1 MLEKETVL
9 DLLGVVESDTVDV
22 PALPLLQS
30 IVQFGVP
37 APARD
42 ELGSRIADLLD
53 VPPGTPDRPE
63 YLQALAGLST
73 DDAAERLRSVATDL
87 LDPDSFTAARLLSGA
102 GGLDVVATHLP
113 HLARIAEQPGETSAL
128 RALAS
133 LPLERYDVPAST
145 FAASLASASIED
157 RLWAAIAVAKLGDHG
172 PLRRV
177 LHDLA
182 EDEPLWMR
190 GNPWTPYDALSEAR
204 PVPESVR
211 AVLLDLDDDRLER
224 NQRILIWALTGARSA
239 TGLEIEPEGGPST
252 RERPFPPVAPMTPG
266 EADVMLRTVEVAARS
281 QDASLLNEVD
291 IHRAPLLP
299 DVQRAQLVTQLVE
312 TCIVQKDAW
321 GAIHWG
327 NAAMD
332 AIGATPRL
340 DLPVGR
346 IVDAYVHHDSPGMSA
361 QQLGAVLARADD
373 DGVARVIADGIRSVP
388 SAAGRLAAL
397 LEEASRGTVVYLG
410 AGGGGAVGGG
420 FAYPAPPPAAPP
432 PTPAPAAPPMPAPRP
447 ASPVAPA
454 PVPPAYE
461 PHHGYGAP
469 APMSPPRRHRL
480 RWPRFRLPGRGPA
493 GGTGGGGPAAPPP
506 VQADPPAQASP
517 MVGAEP
523 LPLDAGPPAEVTYTA
538 YPRIGVENS
547 VVLYDEPFD
556 VTIGLTAKPAPGVAF
571 AGPIV
576 ITERFPIED
585 LEMEL
590 VVDPASL
597 EVVGGERV
605 FKLPVT
611 SLDDFPTHVV
621 TLRARYDAQL
631 QPERQIALVF
641 RRAGRPVGF
650 AFRRIVAVETEADR
664 QRSAGPR
671 PVDPAL
677 LDLSPL
683 VGDEPPDL
691 LLYLFEGDGADAY
704 VWAAYPRE
712 GPAPDLA
719 RSGGVLDGRADF
731 ASFTR
736 RAANAADVRGE
747 DAFLTLTGLG
757 RYVADAMP
765 AGVTA
770 AVRQVVAASPDTA
783 PSILLLTQEPFV
795 PWELAVL
802 DPPLHTSYGQDS
814 PFLGAHAAISRWPL
828 DQRQR
833 RQVPALAVRRQAAIT
848 AQYAGV
854 KRWKPLEYAEAE
866 VAELVRDYGMT
877 AVTGSPD
884 QVKACLE
891 GAPAY
896 DVIHI
901 GLHGQFDHGGQ
912 EDGLVLVE
920 VDANGA
926 ATARFLTT
934 TVVRGLRLSAGT
946 PFVFLNACQ
955 VGSGE
960 SVLGT
965 YGGFAAALALSGASA
980 VVAPLW
986 NVDDKVAAAI
996 TSGFYAAAYGDPPVA
1011 VAEVVRRVRAGYNR
1025 ERARSDPESCTPT
1038 LVSYQCFGHP
1048 RFTLRRTPEE
1058 TP

>member
-9 DLLGVVESDTVDV
+9 DLLGVVESEAVDV

-37 APARD
+37 APVRD

-73 DDAAERLRSVATDL
+73 DDAAERLRGVATDI

-133 LPLERYDVPAST
+133 LPLERYAVPAST
-145 FAASLASASIED
+145 FVASLASASIED
-157 RLWAAIAVAKLGDHG
+157 RLWAAIAVAKLGDHA

-182 EDEPLWMR
+182 EDAPPWMR
-190 GNPWTPYDALSEAR
+190 GNPWTPYDVLSEAR

-211 AVLLDLDDDRLER
+211 AVLLDLDDDHLER
-224 NQRILIWALTGARSA
+224 NQRILIWALTGTRSA

-266 EADVMLRTVEVAARS
+266 EADLMLRTVEAAARR
-281 QDASLLNEVD
+281 QDASLLHEVD
-291 IHRAPLLP
+291 IHRASLLP
-299 DVQRAQLVTQLVE
+299 DMQRAQLVTRLVE
-312 TCIVQKDAW
+312 TCIVQADTW

-373 DGVARVIADGIRSVP
+373 DGVVRVIAHGIRSAP
-388 SAAGRLAAL
+388 SAAGRLAVL

-410 AGGGGAVGGG
+410 AGGGGTVGGG
-420 FAYPAPPPAAPP
+420 FSYPAPPPAAPAMP
-432 PTPAPAAPPMPAPRP
+432 QAPRPAPAPAAPVSPR
-447 ASPVAPA
+447 
-454 PVPPAYE
+454 
-461 PHHGYGAP
+461 AP
-469 APMSPPRRHRL
+469 APMSPPKRL
-480 RWPRFRLPGRGPA
+480 RWPRFRLPGRGP
-493 GGTGGGGPAAPPP
+493 GGGGPAAPPP
-506 VQADPPAQASP
+506 VQ
-517 MVGAEP
+517 
-523 LPLDAGPPAEVTYTA
+523 AEVTYTA

-547 VVLYDEPFD
+547 VVLYDVPFD

-605 FKLPVT
+605 FKLPVA
-611 SLDDFPTHVV
+611 SLDDFPTYVV

-641 RRAGRPVGF
+641 RRAGRPIGF

-664 QRSAGPR
+664 QRSPGPR

-683 VGDEPPDL
+683 VGDEAPDL
-691 LLYLFEGDGADAY
+691 LLYLFEGDGPDAY

-747 DAFLTLTGLG
+747 DAFLTLAGLG
-757 RYVADAMP
+757 RYVAGAMP
-765 AGVTA
+765 AAVTA
-770 AVRQVVAASPDTA
+770 AVRQLLAASPDTA

-866 VAELVRDYGMT
+866 VADLVRDYGMT

-891 GAPAY
+891 GASAY

-920 VDANGA
+920 VDADGA

-934 TVVRGLRLSAGT
+934 TVVRGLTLSAGT

-996 TSGFYAAAYGDPPVA
+996 TSSFYAAAYGDPPVA
-1011 VAEVVRRVRAGYNR
+1011 VAEVVRQVRAGYTR
-1025 ERARSDPESCTPT
+1025 ERARSEPESCTPT

-1048 RFTLRRTPEE
+1048 HFTLRRLQEDTP
-1058 TP
+1058 